1 MSLEEQ
7 KSKINTQAASSG
19 LRTVG
24 NTVGGGGGKREV
36 SFFGGTPGGGQ
47 KEPEG
52 GVVRKGGEGRG
63 GGGGCKEYVVCM
75 DELPREDSKE
85 L

>member
-19 LRTVG
+19 LRTAG
-24 NTVGGGGGKREV
+24 NTVGW
-36 SFFGGTPGGGQ
+36 
-47 KEPEG
+47 
-52 GVVRKGGEGRG
+52 
-63 GGGGCKEYVVCM
+63 GCKEYVVCM
-75 DELPREDSKE
+75 DELPGEDSKE

>member
-24 NTVGGGGGKREV
+24 NTVGE
-36 SFFGGTPGGGQ
+36 
-47 KEPEG
+47 
-52 GVVRKGGEGRG
+52 
-63 GGGGCKEYVVCM
+63 GGGCKEYVVCM

>member
-24 NTVGGGGGKREV
+24 NTRWGGGGK
-36 SFFGGTPGGGQ
+36 
-47 KEPEG
+47 
-52 GVVRKGGEGRG
+52 
-63 GGGGCKEYVVCM
+63 EYVVRM
-75 DELPREDSKE
+75 DELPREHRKE